1 MSSGSFI
8 PSIKLEHVISFS
20 DAIFAFAITLMA
32 LSIDIPDLPTNLTQS
47 ELLDKLYELLPQFE
61 SYVISF
67 VVIAIFWVSY
77 HQVFNHIK
85 GSHIIMVYLNLL
97 FLLLITLLSLST
109 SLVINYGGYH
119 IPYIIYS
126 IMVILT
132 SSLLAMIWWHA
143 TKDNLL
149 IDKNLHQFYIKGV
162 MINLLSIPLVFTV
175 SIIISFVNLDIAEY
189 FWLVIA
195 PLNIAIKQKY
205 KHSTY
210 TSYFDSSNKD
220 INKLN
225 RSYIVDYRALY

>member
-1 MSSGSFI
+1 MSSRSFT
-8 PSIKLEHVISFS
+8 PSIKVEHVISFS

-32 LSIDIPDLPTNLTQS
+32 LSIDIPDLPSNLTQS
-47 ELLDKLYELLPQFE
+47 ELLDKLYGLVPQFE
-61 SYVISF
+61 SYIISF
-67 VVIAIFWVSY
+67 AVIAIFWVSY

-126 IMVILT
+126 LMVILT
-132 SSLLAMIWWHA
+132 SSLLVMIWWHA
-143 TKDNLL
+143 TKDKLL

-162 MINLLSIPLVFTV
+162 MINLISIPLVFTV

-205 KHSTY
+205 KHST
-210 TSYFDSSNKD
+210 
-220 INKLN
+220 
-225 RSYIVDYRALY
+225 

>member
-1 MSSGSFI
+1 MSSGSFT
-8 PSIKLEHVISFS
+8 PFIKVEHVISFS
-20 DAIFAFAITLMA
+20 DAVFAFAITLMA
-32 LSIDIPDLPTNLTQS
+32 LSIDIPDLPSNLTQS
-47 ELLDKLYELLPQFE
+47 ELLDKLYGLFPQFE
-61 SYVISF
+61 SYIISF
-67 VVIAIFWVSY
+67 AVIAIFWVSY

-126 IMVILT
+126 FMVILT

-143 TKDNLL
+143 TKDKLL
-149 IDKNLHQFYIKGV
+149 IDKNLHSLYIKGV
-162 MINLLSIPLVFTV
+162 MINLISIPLVFTI
-175 SIIISFVNLDIAEY
+175 SIIISFVNLGIAEY

-205 KHSTY
+205 KHS
-210 TSYFDSSNKD
+210 K
-220 INKLN
+220 
-225 RSYIVDYRALY
+225 

>member
-8 PSIKLEHVISFS
+8 PFIKVEHVISFS
-20 DAIFAFAITLMA
+20 DAVFAFAITLMA
-32 LSIDIPDLPTNLTQS
+32 LSIDIPDLPSNLTQS
-47 ELLDKLYELLPQFE
+47 ELLDKLYGLFPQFE
-61 SYVISF
+61 SYIISF
-67 VVIAIFWVSY
+67 AVIAIFWVSY

-126 IMVILT
+126 LMVILT

-143 TKDNLL
+143 TKDKLL

-162 MINLLSIPLVFTV
+162 MINLISIPLVFTV

-205 KHSTY
+205 KHST
-210 TSYFDSSNKD
+210 
-220 INKLN
+220 
-225 RSYIVDYRALY
+225 

>member
-1 MSSGSFI
+1 MSSRSFT
-8 PSIKLEHVISFS
+8 PSIKVEHVISFS

-32 LSIDIPDLPTNLTQS
+32 LSIDIPDLPSNLTQS
-47 ELLDKLYELLPQFE
+47 ELLDKLYALFPQFE
-61 SYVISF
+61 SYIISF
-67 VVIAIFWVSY
+67 AVIAIFWVSY

-126 IMVILT
+126 LMVILT

-143 TKDNLL
+143 TKDKLL

-162 MINLLSIPLVFTV
+162 MINLISIPLVFTV

-205 KHSTY
+205 KHST
-210 TSYFDSSNKD
+210 
-220 INKLN
+220 
-225 RSYIVDYRALY
+225 

>member
-1 MSSGSFI
+1 MSSRSFT
-8 PSIKLEHVISFS
+8 PSIKVEHVISFS

-32 LSIDIPDLPTNLTQS
+32 LSIDIPDLPSNLTQS
-47 ELLDKLYELLPQFE
+47 ELLDKLYGLFPQFE
-61 SYVISF
+61 SYIISF
-67 VVIAIFWVSY
+67 AVIAIFWVSY

-126 IMVILT
+126 LMVILT

-143 TKDNLL
+143 TKDKLL

-162 MINLLSIPLVFTV
+162 MINLISIPLVFTV

-205 KHSTY
+205 KQST
-210 TSYFDSSNKD
+210 
-220 INKLN
+220 
-225 RSYIVDYRALY
+225 